1 MGRGGTGHLKKVLN
15 GTKKD
20 HDFGIEVLKK
30 VPEALA
36 SPVAIIASKTKPDS
50 SIVAILDLSSGD
62 KPLLVAVEIDGLGRL
77 NGERIDTNAIL
88 SAYTKKNAI
97 KNLLNAAI
105 DSEASGNGG
114 IYYIDKKRAS
124 QLLNAIGVQ
133 FPGGFNIP
141 HGSVRSI
148 TDSKSKVKS
157 KFQNVTQTKQFK
169 RWFGDWETHAKAA
182 SKVVNEDGTP
192 RIVYHGT
199 TENFTVFE
207 CGDVGHHVGTKAQ
220 AEDRING
227 LKNGHGMELYADEN
241 CRDP

>member
-1 MGRGGTGHLKKVLN
+1 MLK
-15 GTKKD
+15 GTKKG

-30 VPEALA
+30 VPEALE

-50 SIVAILDLSSGD
+50 SIVAILDLSSRD
-62 KPLLVAVEIDGLGRL
+62 KPLFAAVEIDGYGKL
-77 NGERIDTNAIL
+77 NGELIDSNAITSIHVRNNASSLL
-88 SAYTKKNAI
+88 SNAI
-97 KNLLNAAI
+97 ENDTSDSINLF
-105 DSEASGNGG
+105 
-114 IYYIDKKRAS
+114 YVDKEKATR
-124 QLLNAIGVQ
+124 LLDGSGVQ
-133 FPGGFNIP
+133 FPGATALPDGYVHSIHDN
-141 HGSVRSI
+141 GSP
-148 TDSKSKVKS
+148 VKS

-169 RWFGDWETHAKAA
+169 RWFGDWETHPETA

-207 CGDVGHHVGTKAQ
+207 CGDVGYHVGTKAQ

-227 LKNGHGMELYADEN
+227 LKNSHGMELYADEN

>member
-1 MGRGGTGHLKKVLN
+1 MGRGGTGHLKEVLN

-36 SPVAIIASKTKPDS
+36 SPVAIISSKTKPDS
-50 SIVAILDLSSGD
+50 SIVAILDLSSRD
-62 KPLLVAVEIDGLGRL
+62 KPLFAAVEIDGYGML
-77 NGERIDTNAIL
+77 NKESIDSNAITSIHERKNVSTLL
-88 SAYTKKNAI
+88 SDAI
-97 KNLLNAAI
+97 AHNRDDSISVFYVDKEKATRLL
-105 DSEASGNGG
+105 DAS
-114 IYYIDKKRAS
+114 
-124 QLLNAIGVQ
+124 GVQ
-133 FPGGFNIP
+133 FPGPTALPDGYVHSILDN
-141 HGSVRSI
+141 GSP
-148 TDSKSKVKS
+148 VKS

-169 RWFGDWETHAKAA
+169 RWFGNWDTHPKAA

-207 CGDVGHHVGTKAQ
+207 RGGVGYHVGTKAQ
-220 AEDRING
+220 AENRING
-227 LKNGHGMELYADEN
+227 LKNSHGMELYADEN